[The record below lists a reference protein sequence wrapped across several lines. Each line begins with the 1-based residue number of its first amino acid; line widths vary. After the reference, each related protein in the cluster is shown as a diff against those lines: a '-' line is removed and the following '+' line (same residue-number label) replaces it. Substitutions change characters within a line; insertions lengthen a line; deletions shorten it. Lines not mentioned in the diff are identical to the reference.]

1 MAEITGSN
9 SPAHSG
15 HSEKFCREN
24 FWPLGQ
30 PWSFRASASPQIM
43 EVILLES
50 SLPSSSESQSWVDW
64 AQRASH
70 IHLDHYAGKRLPY
83 VCVSASGLHQ
93 RFVRLE
99 GPGAGSELDVM
110 DASGGYASACLGAG
124 HPDICKAAIHSL
136 ENDGYVTDEIASK
149 IRSDLLISLFE
160 KGGHWYD
167 RFPASKYH
175 VSGRNSGSEGVEL
188 ALRLA
193 LETRWDARRACWH
206 NDRRQRRLILAFE
219 GAWHGWTS
227 AGVSLLNRTYF
238 RRGLVED
245 LAADPNSVQV
255 VFLPF
260 GEIAILEEFFQN
272 NKENV
277 LAVLVEP
284 IQGDAGIV
292 VPPKGF
298 LRRLAELCRIH
309 EALFIADEVLTFAK
323 TGDFFALYD
332 DVPVSS
338 DITVI
343 GKSLGFGVG
352 PISMVIARRELTIR
366 PIGGVATCDLRPFAC
381 AVVKAGIECLVR
393 QDLLQRSRIV
403 GEQLADELR
412 ALVRRFPRVF
422 SHARGLGYLHG
433 LELRKDAAA
442 FARDLRLSI
451 LEHGALVEIM
461 SGAGLRSHGLP
472 YSFPAIRVAPPLIAD
487 DHDVQTITKSIWAG
501 VEAFVSE
508 AKMSA

>member
-1 MAEITGSN
+1 
-9 SPAHSG
+9 
-15 HSEKFCREN
+15 
-24 FWPLGQ
+24 
-30 PWSFRASASPQIM
+30 M
-43 EVILLES
+43 EVTLLQA
-50 SLPSSSESQSWVDW
+50 SL
-64 AQRASH
+64 ASH
-70 IHLDHYAGKRLPY
+70 SCVDLAKRAVQIHLDHYAGKRLPY

-99 GPGAGSELDVM
+99 GPDSGTELLVT

-124 HPDICKAAIHSL
+124 HPDICKAAVHSL

-149 IRSDLLISLFE
+149 VRSDLLLSLFE
-160 KGGHWYD
+160 EGGYWYD

-193 LETRWDARRACWH
+193 LETRWDARRMCWY

-227 AGVSLLNRTYF
+227 AGVSLLNRMYF
-238 RRGLVED
+238 RRGLVDE
-245 LAADPNSVQV
+245 LTGDPNTWQV

-260 GEIAILEEFFQN
+260 GESAILEEFFKN
-272 NKENV
+272 NKDTV
-277 LAVLVEP
+277 LAVIVEP

-298 LRRLAELCRIH
+298 LRRMAELCRIH
-309 EALFIADEVLTFAK
+309 DALLIADEVLTFAK
-323 TGDFFALYD
+323 TGDFFALQD

-352 PISMVIARRELTIR
+352 PISMVIAKRELTIR
-366 PIGGVATCDLRPFAC
+366 PIGGVSTSDLRPFTC
-381 AVVKAGIECLVR
+381 AVVQAGIDCLVR
-393 QDLLQRSRIV
+393 QGLLHRSRML
-403 GEQLADELR
+403 GEKLAEQLS
-412 ALVRRFPRVF
+412 ALVRTFPKIF
-422 SHARGLGYLHG
+422 SQGRGQGYLYG
-433 LELRKDAAA
+433 LELRKEAAA

-451 LEHGALVEIM
+451 FEHGALVEIM

-487 DHDVQTITKSIWAG
+487 EDDINTITKSIWAG
-501 VEAFVSE
+501 VQAFVSQ
-508 AKMSA
+508 AR

>member
-1 MAEITGSN
+1 
-9 SPAHSG
+9 
-15 HSEKFCREN
+15 
-24 FWPLGQ
+24 
-30 PWSFRASASPQIM
+30 
-43 EVILLES
+43 
-50 SLPSSSESQSWVDW
+50 
-64 AQRASH
+64 
-70 IHLDHYAGKRLPY
+70 
-83 VCVSASGLHQ
+83 
-93 RFVRLE
+93 
-99 GPGAGSELDVM
+99 LDVM

-124 HPDICKAAIHSL
+124 HPDICKAAVHSL
-136 ENDGYVTDEIASK
+136 ENDGYVTDEIASQV
-149 IRSDLLISLFE
+149 RSDLLISLFE
-160 KGGHWYD
+160 EGGHWHE

-193 LETRWDARRACWH
+193 LETRWDARRMCWY

-227 AGVSLLNRTYF
+227 ACVSFLNRVYF
-238 RRGLVED
+238 RRGLVDE
-245 LAADPNSVQV
+245 LAGDPNGVQV

-260 GEIAILEEFFQN
+260 AETAILEAFFKN

-292 VPPKGF
+292 FPPKGF
-298 LRRLAELCRIH
+298 LGRMAELCRIH
-309 EALFIADEVLTFAK
+309 EVLLIADEVLTFAK
-323 TGDFFALYD
+323 TGDFFALQD
-332 DVPVSS
+332 DAPVSS

-343 GKSLGFGVG
+343 GKSLGFGVS
-352 PISMVIARRELTIR
+352 PISMVIAKRELTIR

-381 AVVKAGIECLVR
+381 AVVKAGIGCLVR
-393 QDLLQRSRIV
+393 QGLLERSRIL
-403 GEQLADELR
+403 GEKLAEQLG
-412 ALVRRFPRVF
+412 ALVRTFPRVF
-422 SHARGLGYLHG
+422 SHARGRGYLHG
-433 LELRKDAAA
+433 LELRKEAAA

-487 DHDVQTITKSIWAG
+487 DADINTITSSIWAG
-501 VEAFVSE
+501 VQAFVNG
-508 AKMSA
+508 AR

>member
-9 SPAHSG
+9 SPARSG
-15 HSEKFCREN
+15 HSERFCPED

-30 PWSFRASASPQIM
+30 PSSFRASASPQIV
-43 EVILLES
+43 EVILLQS
-50 SLPSSSESQSWVDW
+50 SLQSSSESQSWVDW

-83 VCVSASGLHQ
+83 VCVSARGLHQ

-206 NDRRQRRLILAFE
+206 NDRRQRRLIVAFE

-227 AGVSLLNRTYF
+227 AGVSLLNRMYF
-238 RRGLVED
+238 RGGLVDELTGNPD
-245 LAADPNSVQV
+245 SWQV

-260 GEIAILEEFFQN
+260 GESAILEEFFKN
-272 NKENV
+272 NKDNV

-292 VPPKGF
+292 VPPKDF

-309 EALFIADEVLTFAK
+309 EVLLIADEVLTFAK
-323 TGDFFALYD
+323 TGDFFALQD
-332 DVPVSS
+332 DVPLSS

-352 PISMVIARRELTIR
+352 PISMVIAKRELTIR

-381 AVVKAGIECLVR
+381 AVVQAGIDCLVR
-393 QDLLQRSRIV
+393 QGLLHRSRIL
-403 GEQLADELR
+403 GEKLAEQLS
-412 ALVRRFPRVF
+412 ALVRTFPKVF
-422 SHARGLGYLHG
+422 SYARGQGYLQG
-433 LELRKDAAA
+433 LELRKEAAA
-442 FARDLRLSI
+442 FARDLRLSV

-487 DHDVQTITKSIWAG
+487 EDDINAITKSIWAG
-501 VEAFVSE
+501 VQAFVNQ
-508 AKMSA
+508 AR

>member
-1 MAEITGSN
+1 
-9 SPAHSG
+9 
-15 HSEKFCREN
+15 
-24 FWPLGQ
+24 
-30 PWSFRASASPQIM
+30 
-43 EVILLES
+43 LLQS
-50 SLPSSSESQSWVDW
+50 SLKSQSCVDL
-64 AQRASH
+64 AKRAAG

-99 GPGAGSELDVM
+99 GPHAGSELDVM

-124 HPDICKAAIHSL
+124 HPDICEAAAHSL
-136 ENDGYVTDEIASK
+136 ENDGYVTDEIASLV
-149 IRSDLLISLFE
+149 RSDLLISLFE
-160 KGGHWYD
+160 EGGHWYD

-193 LETRWDARRACWH
+193 LEARWDARRMCWY
-206 NDRRQRRLILAFE
+206 NGRRQRRLILAFE

-227 AGVSLLNRTYF
+227 AGVSLLNRMYF
-238 RRGLVED
+238 RRGLVDER
-245 LAADPNSVQV
+245 AGDPNSVQV

-260 GEIAILEEFFQN
+260 GEIAILEEFFGN
-272 NKENV
+272 NKDNV

-298 LRRLAELCRIH
+298 LRRMSELCRVH
-309 EALFIADEVLTFAK
+309 EVLLIADEVLTFAK
-323 TGDFFALYD
+323 TGDFFSLHD
-332 DVPVSS
+332 DGPVWS

-343 GKSLGFGVG
+343 GKSLGFGVS

-381 AVVKAGIECLVR
+381 AVVKAGIDCLVR
-393 QDLLQRSRIV
+393 QGLLQRSRIV
-403 GEQLADELR
+403 GEQLAKQLH
-412 ALVRRFPRVF
+412 ALVRTFPKVF
-422 SHARGLGYLHG
+422 SHERGQGYLHG
-433 LELRKDAAA
+433 LELSKEAAA
-442 FARDLRLSI
+442 FAQELRLSI
-451 LEHGALVEIM
+451 FEHGALVEIM
-461 SGAGLRSHGLP
+461 SGAGVRSHGLP

-487 DHDVQTITKSIWAG
+487 DDDINAITRSIWAG
-501 VEAFVSE
+501 VEAFVNK
-508 AKMSA
+508 ATCTRMSA

>member
-1 MAEITGSN
+1 M
-9 SPAHSG
+9 
-15 HSEKFCREN
+15 
-24 FWPLGQ
+24 LQ
-30 PWSFRASASPQIM
+30 
-43 EVILLES
+43 S
-50 SLPSSSESQSWVDW
+50 SLDSQSCVDL
-64 AQRASH
+64 AKRAAD

-93 RFVRLE
+93 RFLRLE
-99 GPGAGSELDVM
+99 GPDAGSELLVM

-124 HPDICKAAIHSL
+124 HPDICKAAVHSL

-149 IRSDLLISLFE
+149 VRSDLLISLFE
-160 KGGHWYD
+160 EGGYWYD

-193 LETRWDARRACWH
+193 LETRWDARRMCWH
-206 NDRRQRRLILAFE
+206 NDRRRRRLILAFE

-227 AGVSLLNRTYF
+227 AGVSLLNRMYF
-238 RRGLVED
+238 RRGLVDE
-245 LAADPNSVQV
+245 LAGDPNHFQI

-260 GEIAILEEFFQN
+260 GESAILEEFFKDNQD
-272 NKENV
+272 NV

-298 LRRLAELCRIH
+298 LRRMAELCRIH
-309 EALFIADEVLTFAK
+309 EVLLIADEVLTFAK
-323 TGDFFALYD
+323 TGDFFALQD

-338 DITVI
+338 DITII
-343 GKSLGFGVG
+343 GKSLGFGVS

-381 AVVKAGIECLVR
+381 AVVQAGIDCMVS
-393 QDLLQRSRIV
+393 QGLLHRSRV
-403 GEQLADELR
+403 LGEKLAEQLS
-412 ALVRRFPRVF
+412 ALVRAFPRVF
-422 SHARGLGYLHG
+422 SHARGQGYLHG
-433 LELRKDAAA
+433 LELRKEAAA

-451 LEHGALVEIM
+451 FEHGALVEIM
-461 SGAGLRSHGLP
+461 SGAGLRSHDLP

-487 DHDVQTITKSIWAG
+487 EEDINTIARSIWAG
-501 VEAFVSE
+501 VQAFVNE
-508 AKMSA
+508 ARRIPAALDTRSA

>member
-1 MAEITGSN
+1 
-9 SPAHSG
+9 
-15 HSEKFCREN
+15 
-24 FWPLGQ
+24 
-30 PWSFRASASPQIM
+30 M
-43 EVILLES
+43 EVTLVQSLLES
-50 SLPSSSESQSWVDW
+50 QACVDS
-64 AQRASH
+64 AKRAVP

-99 GPGAGSELDVM
+99 GPDAGSELDVI

-124 HPDICKAAIHSL
+124 HPDICKAAVHSL

-149 IRSDLLISLFE
+149 VRSDLLISLFE
-160 KGGHWYD
+160 EGGYWYD

-193 LETRWDARRACWH
+193 LETRWDARRMCWY

-238 RRGLVED
+238 RRGLVDD
-245 LAADPNSVQV
+245 LAADPNGVQV

-260 GEIAILEEFFQN
+260 GEIAILEEFFRE
-272 NKENV
+272 NKDNV

-292 VPPKGF
+292 VPPRGF
-298 LRRLAELCRIH
+298 LRRMAELCHIH
-309 EALFIADEVLTFAK
+309 EALLIADEVLTFAK

-332 DVPVSS
+332 DVPVTP
-338 DITVI
+338 DIAVI

-381 AVVKAGIECLVR
+381 AVVKAGIDCLVR
-393 QDLLQRSRIV
+393 QGLLQRSRMV
-403 GEQLADELR
+403 GERLAEQLGELAR
-412 ALVRRFPRVF
+412 TFPRVF
-422 SHARGLGYLHG
+422 SHARGQGYLHG
-433 LELRKDAAA
+433 LELRKEAAA

-472 YSFPAIRVAPPLIAD
+472 YSFPAIRVAPPLIAGD
-487 DHDVQTITKSIWAG
+487 DDINAITKSISAG
-501 VEAFVSE
+501 VQAFV
-508 AKMSA
+508 AGAR

>member
-1 MAEITGSN
+1 M
-9 SPAHSG
+9 
-15 HSEKFCREN
+15 F
-24 FWPLGQ
+24 Q
-30 PWSFRASASPQIM
+30 
-43 EVILLES
+43 S
-50 SLPSSSESQSWVDW
+50 SLESQSCVDL
-64 AQRASH
+64 AKRGLQ

-83 VCVSASGLHQ
+83 ACVSASGLYQ

-99 GPGAGSELDVM
+99 GPDAGSELLVM

-124 HPDICKAAIHSL
+124 HPEICKAAIHSL

-149 IRSDLLISLFE
+149 VRSDLLISLFE
-160 KGGHWYD
+160 KGGYWYD
-167 RFPASKYH
+167 QFPSSKYH
-175 VSGRNSGSEGVEL
+175 VCGRNSGSEGIEL
-188 ALRLA
+188 AMRLA
-193 LETRWDARRACWH
+193 LETRWDARRMCWY

-238 RRGLVED
+238 RRGLVND
-245 LAADPNSVQV
+245 LAGDPDGAQV

-260 GEIAILEEFFQN
+260 GEVAILEEFFKN
-272 NKENV
+272 NKDNV

-298 LRRLAELCRIH
+298 LGRVAELCRIH
-309 EALFIADEVLTFAK
+309 EALLIADEVLTFAK
-323 TGDFFALYD
+323 TGGFFALHD
-332 DVPVSS
+332 DVPVPS

-352 PISMVIARRELTIR
+352 PISMVIAKRELTIR

-381 AVVKAGIECLVR
+381 AVVKAGIDCLVGHG
-393 QDLLQRSRIV
+393 LLERSRIL
-403 GEQLADELR
+403 GKRLAEQLSSI
-412 ALVRRFPRVF
+412 VGMFPRVF
-422 SHARGLGYLHG
+422 SHARGQGYLHG
-433 LELRKDAAA
+433 LELKKEAAP

-461 SGAGLRSHGLP
+461 SGAGIRSHGLP

-487 DHDVQTITKSIWAG
+487 DDDINTISNSIRAG
-501 VEAFVSE
+501 VQAFVNE
-508 AKMSA
+508 AK